1 MLTFQ
6 KSRQHGDKETEA
18 SQNNGFAKTTLAEH
32 KVASSFVV
40 QDTVRNVTIK
50 PETTKRQ
57 DDITVRLPHYTSYT
71 SPRMMKAQAYVQD
84 STMSSQKNVPAKVS
98 NIYKWDCH
106 WWDNSQA
113 DSQSVRPSVCPSIRQ
128 SVSWSASPPVSQSV
142 SESFGGSV
150 IQTVSQPRCSV
161 KQSVIHSVNQVD
173 NQSGR
178 QSVSHADSRSVI

>member
-1 MLTFQ
+1 MLPFQ

-40 QDTVRNVTIK
+40 QDTMRNVTIK

-71 SPRMMKAQAYVQD
+71 SPRMMKAQAHVQD
-84 STMSSQKNVPAKVS
+84 STMSSQKNVSAKVS
-98 NIYKWDCH
+98 NVYKWDCH

-113 DSQSVRPSVCPSIRQ
+113 DSQSVRPSDSQ
-128 SVSWSASPPVSQSV
+128 SVGQPAHQSVSQSV
-142 SESFGGSV
+142 SHLADQSF
-150 IQTVSQPRCSV
+150 R
-161 KQSVIHSVNQVD
+161 
-173 NQSGR
+173 R
-178 QSVSHADSRSVI
+178 SVSPGIQSNSQSYIQ

>member
-1 MLTFQ
+1 MLPFQ

-71 SPRMMKAQAYVQD
+71 SPRMMKAQAHVQD
-84 STMSSQKNVPAKVS
+84 STMSSQKNVSAKVS
-98 NIYKWDCH
+98 NVYK
-106 WWDNSQA
+106 
-113 DSQSVRPSVCPSIRQ
+113 
-128 SVSWSASPPVSQSV
+128 
-142 SESFGGSV
+142 
-150 IQTVSQPRCSV
+150 
-161 KQSVIHSVNQVD
+161 
-173 NQSGR
+173 
-178 QSVSHADSRSVI
+178 

>member
-6 KSRQHGDKETEA
+6 KSRQHGDKETAA
-18 SQNNGFAKTTLAEH
+18 SQNNSFAKTTLAEH

-71 SPRMMKAQAYVQD
+71 SPRMMKAQAHVQD
-84 STMSSQKNVPAKVS
+84 STMSSQKNVSAKVS
-98 NIYKWDCH
+98 NVYKWDCH

-113 DSQSVRPSVCPSIRQ
+113 DSQSVRPSDSQ
-128 SVSWSASPPVSQSV
+128 SVGQPAHQSVSQSV
-142 SESFGGSV
+142 SHLADQSF
-150 IQTVSQPRCSV
+150 R
-161 KQSVIHSVNQVD
+161 
-173 NQSGR
+173 R
-178 QSVSHADSRSVI
+178 SVSPGVQSNSQSYIQ

>member
-1 MLTFQ
+1 MLPFQ

-71 SPRMMKAQAYVQD
+71 SPRMMKAQAHVQD
-84 STMSSQKNVPAKVS
+84 STMSSQKNVSAKVS
-98 NIYKWDCH
+98 NVYKWDCH

-113 DSQSVRPSVCPSIRQ
+113 DSQSVRPSDSQ
-128 SVSWSASPPVSQSV
+128 SVGQPAHQSVSQSV
-142 SESFGGSV
+142 SHLVDQSF
-150 IQTVSQPRCSV
+150 R
-161 KQSVIHSVNQVD
+161 
-173 NQSGR
+173 R
-178 QSVSHADSRSVI
+178 SVSPGVQSNSQSYIQ

>member
-1 MLTFQ
+1 MLPFQ

-71 SPRMMKAQAYVQD
+71 SPRMMKAQAHVQD
-84 STMSSQKNVPAKVS
+84 STMSSQKNVSAKVS
-98 NIYKWDCH
+98 NVYKWDCH

-113 DSQSVRPSVCPSIRQ
+113 DSQSVCPSDSQ
-128 SVSWSASPPVSQSV
+128 SVGQPAHQSVSQSV
-142 SESFGGSV
+142 SHLVDQSF
-150 IQTVSQPRCSV
+150 R
-161 KQSVIHSVNQVD
+161 
-173 NQSGR
+173 R
-178 QSVSHADSRSVI
+178 SVSPGVQSNSQSYIQ

>member
-1 MLTFQ
+1 MLPFQ

-71 SPRMMKAQAYVQD
+71 SPRMMKAQAHVQD
-84 STMSSQKNVPAKVS
+84 STMSSQKNVSAKVS
-98 NIYKWDCH
+98 NVYKWDCH

-113 DSQSVRPSVCPSIRQ
+113 DSQSVHPSDSQ
-128 SVSWSASPPVSQSV
+128 SVGQPAHQSVSQSV
-142 SESFGGSV
+142 SHLADQSF
-150 IQTVSQPRCSV
+150 R
-161 KQSVIHSVNQVD
+161 
-173 NQSGR
+173 R
-178 QSVSHADSRSVI
+178 SVSPGVQSNSQSYIQ

>member
-1 MLTFQ
+1 MLPFQ

-71 SPRMMKAQAYVQD
+71 SPKMMKAQAHVQD
-84 STMSSQKNVPAKVS
+84 STMSSQKNVSAKVS
-98 NIYKWDCH
+98 NVYKWDCH

-113 DSQSVRPSVCPSIRQ
+113 DSQSVRPSDSQ
-128 SVSWSASPPVSQSV
+128 SVGQPAHQSVSQSV
-142 SESFGGSV
+142 SHLADQSF
-150 IQTVSQPRCSV
+150 R
-161 KQSVIHSVNQVD
+161 
-173 NQSGR
+173 R
-178 QSVSHADSRSVI
+178 SVSPGVQSNSQSYIQ

>member
-1 MLTFQ
+1 MLPFQ

-71 SPRMMKAQAYVQD
+71 SPRMMKAQAHVQD
-84 STMSSQKNVPAKVS
+84 STMSSQKNVSAKVS
-98 NIYKWDCH
+98 NVYKWDCH

-113 DSQSVRPSVCPSIRQ
+113 DSQSVHPSDSQSVGQPAHQ
-128 SVSWSASPPVSQSV
+128 SVS
-142 SESFGGSV
+142 
-150 IQTVSQPRCSV
+150 R
-161 KQSVIHSVNQVD
+161 
-173 NQSGR
+173 
-178 QSVSHADSRSVI
+178 SVSHLVDQSFRRSVSPGVQSNSQSYIQ

>member
-1 MLTFQ
+1 MLPFQ

-71 SPRMMKAQAYVQD
+71 SPKMMKAQAHVQD
-84 STMSSQKNVPAKVS
+84 STMSSQKNVSAKVS
-98 NIYKWDCH
+98 NVYKWDCH

-113 DSQSVRPSVCPSIRQ
+113 DSQSVHPSDSQ
-128 SVSWSASPPVSQSV
+128 SVGQPAHQSVSQSV
-142 SESFGGSV
+142 SHLVDQSF
-150 IQTVSQPRCSV
+150 R
-161 KQSVIHSVNQVD
+161 
-173 NQSGR
+173 R
-178 QSVSHADSRSVI
+178 SVSPGVQSNSQSYIQ

>member
-1 MLTFQ
+1 MLPFQ

-71 SPRMMKAQAYVQD
+71 SPKMMKAQAHVQD
-84 STMSSQKNVPAKVS
+84 STMSSQKNVSAKVS
-98 NIYKWDCH
+98 NVYKWDCH

-113 DSQSVRPSVCPSIRQ
+113 DSQSVRPSDSQ
-128 SVSWSASPPVSQSV
+128 SVGQPAHQSVSQSV
-142 SESFGGSV
+142 SHLVDQSF
-150 IQTVSQPRCSV
+150 R
-161 KQSVIHSVNQVD
+161 
-173 NQSGR
+173 R
-178 QSVSHADSRSVI
+178 SVSPGVQSNSQSYIQ

>member
-1 MLTFQ
+1 MLPFQ

-71 SPRMMKAQAYVQD
+71 SPRMMKAQAHVQD
-84 STMSSQKNVPAKVS
+84 STISSQKNVSAKVS
-98 NIYKWDCH
+98 NVYEWDCH

-113 DSQSVRPSVCPSIRQ
+113 DSQSVRPSDSQ
-128 SVSWSASPPVSQSV
+128 SVGQPAHQSVSQSV
-142 SESFGGSV
+142 SHLVDQSF
-150 IQTVSQPRCSV
+150 R
-161 KQSVIHSVNQVD
+161 
-173 NQSGR
+173 R
-178 QSVSHADSRSVI
+178 SVSPGVQSNSQSYIQ

>member
-1 MLTFQ
+1 MLPFQ

-71 SPRMMKAQAYVQD
+71 SPRMMKAQAHVQD
-84 STMSSQKNVPAKVS
+84 STMSSQKNVSAKVS
-98 NIYKWDCH
+98 NVYKWDCH

-113 DSQSVRPSVCPSIRQ
+113 DSQSVRPSDSQ
-128 SVSWSASPPVSQSV
+128 SVGQPAHQSVSQSV
-142 SESFGGSV
+142 SHLADQSF
-150 IQTVSQPRCSV
+150 R
-161 KQSVIHSVNQVD
+161 
-173 NQSGR
+173 R
-178 QSVSHADSRSVI
+178 SVSPGVQSNSQSYIQ

>member
-1 MLTFQ
+1 MLLFQ

-71 SPRMMKAQAYVQD
+71 SPRMMKAQAHVQD
-84 STMSSQKNVPAKVS
+84 STMSSQKNVSAKVS
-98 NIYKWDCH
+98 NVYKWDCH

-113 DSQSVRPSVCPSIRQ
+113 DSQSVRPSDSQ
-128 SVSWSASPPVSQSV
+128 SVGQPAHQSVSQSV
-142 SESFGGSV
+142 SHLVDQSF
-150 IQTVSQPRCSV
+150 R
-161 KQSVIHSVNQVD
+161 
-173 NQSGR
+173 R
-178 QSVSHADSRSVI
+178 SVSPGVQSNSQSYIQ